1 MKSILKEIKSVL
13 SSSTVLSYIKK
24 FEIVSPRLLP
34 DISSSQVPYIGIAPV
49 STSESWVA
57 QRKQAV
63 HRVELYCVN
72 YIQLMENSIIGDTV
86 KPGLLDVVNDVESV
100 IRGHRLPISSTN
112 YLSKPIEI
120 SSVDYSVTQYG
131 DQFYLFV
138 ASLSLECIRL
148 FNITLP

>member
-1 MKSILKEIKSVL
+1 MKSTVKQIKSVL
-13 SSSTVLSYIKK
+13 SSHSTLSYIKK

-34 DISSSQVPYIGIAPV
+34 DISSTQVPYVGIAPL

-57 QRKQAV
+57 QRKQAI
-63 HRVELYCVN
+63 HRVEIYIVN

-100 IRGHRLPISSTN
+100 IRGHRLPIDGTN

-120 SSVDYSVTQYG
+120 NSVDYSVTTYG